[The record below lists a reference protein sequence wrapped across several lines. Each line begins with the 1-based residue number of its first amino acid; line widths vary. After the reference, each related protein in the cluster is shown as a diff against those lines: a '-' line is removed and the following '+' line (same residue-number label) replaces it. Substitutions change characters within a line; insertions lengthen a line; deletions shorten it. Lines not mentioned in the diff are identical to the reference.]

1 MKRNIVN
8 SNLSLE
14 VVRITKSQYAEGGY
28 NIIVAGNIP
37 NVPSPKG
44 NGQHSILVTD
54 SYIKRQAVGNQLVT
68 EKGVSLS
75 NLLCAYIQ
83 PAKASDQASHAV
95 VEVEERIVGEFLEDE
110 HGNIV
115 SDNNGNLVQFAGTKS
130 MREEY
135 HGREGELVGKKYFQL
150 NLVEMNYSGSFKAK
164 CQEFALA
171 DALRIAENSEEE
183 EYLPPVPSNNRASFL
198 AKLNGDSPQEPQD
211 EDSSEET
218 KASEGKSKA
227 KKETTKV

>member
-8 SNLSLE
+8 SLSLE

-28 NIIVAGNIP
+28 NIIVKGNIP
-37 NVPSPKG
+37 NVPSPRD
-44 NGQHSILVTD
+44 NGQHSVLVTD

-68 EKGVSLS
+68 EKGVSLT

-95 VEVEERIVGEFLEDE
+95 VEVEQRVVGEFLEDE

-115 SDNNGNLVQFAGTKS
+115 SDNNGNLVQFAGTRE
-130 MREEY
+130 MRESVDNPQD
-135 HGREGELVGKKYFQL
+135 LLGKEYFQL
-150 NLVEMNYSGSFKAK
+150 NLVEMSYSGSFKAK
-164 CQEFALA
+164 CQQFALA
-171 DALRIAENSEEE
+171 DALRIAEKSEEE
-183 EYLPPVPSNNRASFL
+183 EYLPPVPSNNRTSFL